1 MAVASA
7 GTATQTAVI
16 DTEHTL
22 DTEVTPGV
30 YVLVVDTGNLALGDK
45 VVLKIKTK
53 AAAGGTSR
61 LAYSQVYQHAQADP
75 IKYSPPVPVDTEI
88 ICTLT
93 QTAGTGRAFLW
104 NLLVM

>member
-1 MAVASA
+1 MAVTSV

-16 DTEHTL
+16 TTEHTL
-22 DTEVTPGV
+22 DTETNPGV
-30 YVLVVDTGNLALGDK
+30 YVLVVDTGNLALGDT
-45 VVLKIKTK
+45 VELRIKTK

-61 LAYSQVYQHAQADP
+61 LAYMQTYAHAQADP

-88 ICTLT
+88 ICTLK
-93 QTAGTGRAFLW
+93 QTAGTGRDFLW